1 MISATEL
8 RRGAVIKF
16 EGALYI
22 VVDVMHT
29 TPGNLRSIIQCKLKN
44 MATDSTVEKRFSSGD
59 KLEDVYIE
67 QQDLEYLYL
76 DGDNLVFMNQEN
88 YEQMNIAKE
97 FVGESFG
104 YLKENTIVKVNFC
117 EGKPI
122 GVQLPA
128 VVELKVAQ
136 TEPQLKGAT
145 ITNVYKPAEM
155 ETGIMVQVPP
165 FIGIGELIRVD
176 TRDGKYVERVNK

>member
-8 RRGAVIKF
+8 RRG
-16 EGALYI
+16 I
-22 VVDVMHT
+22 VVKIDGSLYVVIDVTHI
-29 TPGNLRSIIQCKLKN
+29 TPGNWRAITQCKLKN
-44 MATDSTVEKRFSSGD
+44 MQTDATLERRFSSGD

-67 QQDLEYLYL
+67 QQDMEYLYL
-76 DGDNLVFMNQEN
+76 DGDHLVFMNQEN
-88 YEQMNIAKE
+88 YEQMNISKE
-97 FVGESFG
+97 LVGDMFG

-128 VVELKVAQ
+128 VVELKVAE
-136 TEPQLKGAT
+136 TEPHLKGAT
-145 ITNVYKPAEM
+145 ITNVYKPATM
-155 ETGIMVQVPP
+155 ETGILVQVPP
-165 FIGIGELIRVD
+165 FIGIGEMIKVD